1 MHKGH
6 KYTMSAAA
14 LQQRRLAA
22 RKSNPIGKMTVVKIS
37 QNNCDWARAEFGTVN
52 RALNRF
58 REAGASRFS

>member
-37 QNNCDWARAEFGTVN
+37 QDNCDWARIQFGTIN
-52 RALNRF
+52 KALDYLRKLNVER
-58 REAGASRFS
+58 G